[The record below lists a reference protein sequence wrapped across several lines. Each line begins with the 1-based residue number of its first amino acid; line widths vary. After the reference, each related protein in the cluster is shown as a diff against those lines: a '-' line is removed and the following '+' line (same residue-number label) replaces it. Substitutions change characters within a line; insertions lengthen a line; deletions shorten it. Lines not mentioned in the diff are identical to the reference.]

1 MKFLT
6 HIDLSK
12 NQLQNAVV
20 HPLGTAPLG
29 GVEGQIYYNST
40 IGDKKLYIYNGATW
54 TPVGDITSVVSTT
67 PQLTVTSGT
76 SGDVSLAIDVATSI
90 SNGGTGLATADLV
103 YDYIDGLSIV
113 KSLIAGN
120 GITVSSATG
129 NVTVSHA
136 GTSSVS
142 NLVGSGRTYVTGLTF
157 DAFGHVTGVSTGTE
171 TVVDTNTTYAISV
184 GAGGSNSSTIVL
196 TGSDTSSDSVTIS
209 GTTNEIEINE
219 SGDTITIGLP
229 NDVTITNNLIVGGN
243 LTVSGTVTTVN
254 TETILLADNILTLNS
269 NATGTPTENAG
280 IEVERGDST
289 NVGVIWNEATDRWQF
304 TNDGITYYNIPV
316 GPDATQD
323 SYSTTLTATS
333 GAQDVI
339 HNLGSR
345 NVIVQLYDSVTYETL
360 YADIVRTSSNVVTVT
375 FVSTPPNAVIAM
387 VQLID

>member
-76 SGDVSLAIDVATSI
+76 SGDVSLAIDIASSI

-129 NVTVSHA
+129 NVTISHA
-136 GTSSVS
+136 DTSSVS
-142 NLVGSGRTYVTGLTF
+142 NLIGSGRTYVTGLTF
-157 DAFGHVTGVSTGTE
+157 DTFGHVTGVTTGTE
-171 TVVDTNTTYAISV
+171 TVVDTNTTYDLTAVGQLGGAAISLV
-184 GAGGSNSSTIVL
+184 
-196 TGSDTSSDSVTIS
+196 GSDSTTDSIFLG
-209 GTTNEIEINE
+209 GTTNEIVV
-219 SGDTITIGLP
+219 GAVGTTISIGLP
-229 NDVTITNNLIVGGN
+229 DDVTITNNLIVGGN

-254 TETILLADNILTLNS
+254 TETILLADNIITLNS
-269 NATGTPTENAG
+269 NATGTPTENGG
-280 IEVERGDST
+280 IEVERGTST

-304 TNDGITYYNIPV
+304 TNDGVTYHNIPI
-316 GPDATQD
+316 GPDNTQD

-333 GAQDVI
+333 GAQSVT

-345 NVIVQLYDSVTYETL
+345 KVIVQLYDSVTYETL
-360 YADIVRTSSNVVTVT
+360 YADIVRTSLNVVTVT

>member
-76 SGDVSLAIDVATSI
+76 AGDVSLAIDIASSI
-90 SNGGTGLATADLV
+90 SNGGTGLVTSDLV
-103 YDYIDGLSIV
+103 YDYIDGLDLV
-113 KSLIAGN
+113 NSLIAGS

-129 NVTVSHA
+129 NVTVSHSD
-136 GTSSVS
+136 TSSVS
-142 NLVGSGRTYVTGLTF
+142 NLIGSGRTYVTGLTF
-157 DAFGHVTGVSTGTE
+157 DTFGHVTGVTTGTE
-171 TVVDTNTTYAISV
+171 TVVDTNTTYDLTAVGQLGGAAISLV
-184 GAGGSNSSTIVL
+184 
-196 TGSDTSSDSVTIS
+196 GSDSTTDSIFLG
-209 GTTNEIEINE
+209 GTTNEIVV
-219 SGDTITIGLP
+219 GAVGTTISIGLP
-229 NDVTITNNLIVGGN
+229 DDVTITNNLIVGGN

-254 TETILLADNILTLNS
+254 TETILLADNIITLNS
-269 NATGTPTENAG
+269 NATGTPTENGG
-280 IEVERGDST
+280 IEVERGTST

-304 TNDGITYYNIPV
+304 TNDGVTYHNIPI
-316 GPDATQD
+316 GPDNTQD

-333 GAQDVI
+333 GAQSVT

-345 NVIVQLYDSVTYETL
+345 KVIVQLYDSVTYETL
-360 YADIVRTSSNVVTVT
+360 YADIVRTSLNVVTVT

>member
-76 SGDVSLAIDVATSI
+76 AGDVSLAIDIASSI
-90 SNGGTGLATADLV
+90 SNGGTGLATADSV

-129 NVTVSHA
+129 NVTVSHS

-171 TVVDTNTTYAISV
+171 TVVDTNTTYDLTAVGQLGGAAISLV
-184 GAGGSNSSTIVL
+184 GSNSITDSIFLGGTLNEIVVGAVG
-196 TGSDTSSDSVTIS
+196 TTIS
-209 GTTNEIEINE
+209 
-219 SGDTITIGLP
+219 IGLP
-229 NDVTITNNLIVGGN
+229 DDVTITNNLVIGGN

-304 TNDGITYYNIPV
+304 TNDGVTYYNIPV

-333 GAQDVI
+333 GAQDVT

-345 NVIVQLYDSVTYETL
+345 NVIVQLYDSATYETL
-360 YADIVRTSSNVVTVT
+360 YADIVRTSANIVTVT

>member
-76 SGDVSLAIDVATSI
+76 SGDVSLAIDIASSI

-171 TVVDTNTTYAISV
+171 TVVDTNTTYDLTAVGQLGGAAISLV
-184 GAGGSNSSTIVL
+184 GSNSITDSIFLGGTPNEIVVSAVG
-196 TGSDTSSDSVTIS
+196 TTIS
-209 GTTNEIEINE
+209 
-219 SGDTITIGLP
+219 IGLP
-229 NDVTITNNLIVGGN
+229 DDVTITNNLVVGGN

-333 GAQDVI
+333 GAQDVT

>member
-20 HPLGTAPLG
+20 HPLGTAPSG

-40 IGDKKLYIYNGATW
+40 VGDKKLYIYNGATW

-76 SGDVSLAIDVATSI
+76 SGDVSLAIDIASSI
-90 SNGGTGLATADLV
+90 ANGGTGLITSDLV
-103 YDYIDGLSIV
+103 YDYIAALNLVNSV
-113 KSLIAGN
+113 IAGN

-129 NVTVSHA
+129 NVTISHTD
-136 GTSSVS
+136 TSSVS
-142 NLVGSGRTYVTGLTF
+142 NIIASGRTYLTGLTF
-157 DAFGHVTGVSTGTE
+157 DTFGHVTGVTTGTE
-171 TVVDTNTTYAISV
+171 TVVDTNTTYGISV
-184 GAGGSNSSTIVL
+184 GAGGANTSTIVL
-196 TGSDTSSDSVTIS
+196 TGSDSSSDSITIS
-209 GTTNEIEINE
+209 GTTNEIQITE
-219 SGDTITIGLP
+219 SGDQINIGLP
-229 NDVTITNNLIVGGN
+229 DDVTITGALVVGGN

-254 TETILLADNILTLNS
+254 TETILLADNIITLNS
-269 NATGTPTENAG
+269 NATGTPSENSG
-280 IEVERGDST
+280 IEVERGDAT
-289 NVGVIWNEATDRWQF
+289 NVSVQWNEATDRWQF
-304 TNDGITYYNIPV
+304 TNDGILFYDIPIT
-316 GPDATQD
+316 GDATQD

-333 GAQDVI
+333 GSQTVT

-345 NVIVQLYDSVTYETL
+345 NVMVQLYDAVTYETL

>member
-76 SGDVSLAIDVATSI
+76 AGDVSLAIDIASSI
-90 SNGGTGLATADLV
+90 SNGGTGLATADSV

-171 TVVDTNTTYAISV
+171 TVVDTNTTYDLTAVGQLGGAAISLV
-184 GAGGSNSSTIVL
+184 GSNSITDSIFLGGTLNEIVVGAVG
-196 TGSDTSSDSVTIS
+196 TTIS
-209 GTTNEIEINE
+209 
-219 SGDTITIGLP
+219 IGLP
-229 NDVTITNNLIVGGN
+229 DDVTITNNLVIGGN

-304 TNDGITYYNIPV
+304 TNDGVTYYNIPV

-333 GAQDVI
+333 GAQDVT

-345 NVIVQLYDSVTYETL
+345 NVIVQLYDSATYETL
-360 YADIVRTSSNVVTVT
+360 YADIVRTSANIVTVT

>member
-76 SGDVSLAIDVATSI
+76 AGDVSLAIDVATSI

-171 TVVDTNTTYAISV
+171 TVVDTNTTYDLTAVGQLGGAAISLV
-184 GAGGSNSSTIVL
+184 GSNSITDSIFLGGTPNEIVVSAVG
-196 TGSDTSSDSVTIS
+196 TTIS
-209 GTTNEIEINE
+209 
-219 SGDTITIGLP
+219 IGLP
-229 NDVTITNNLIVGGN
+229 DDVTITNNLVVGGN

-333 GAQDVI
+333 GAQDVT

>member
-76 SGDVSLAIDVATSI
+76 SGDVSLAIDIASNI
-90 SNGGTGLATADLV
+90 SNGGTGLATADSV

-129 NVTVSHA
+129 NVTVSHS

-171 TVVDTNTTYAISV
+171 TVVDTNTTYDLTAVGQLGGAAISLV
-184 GAGGSNSSTIVL
+184 GSNSITDSIFLGGTLNEIVVGAVG
-196 TGSDTSSDSVTIS
+196 TTIS
-209 GTTNEIEINE
+209 
-219 SGDTITIGLP
+219 IGLP
-229 NDVTITNNLIVGGN
+229 DDVTITNNLVIGGN

-304 TNDGITYYNIPV
+304 TNDGVTYYNIPV

-333 GAQDVI
+333 GAQNVT

-345 NVIVQLYDSVTYETL
+345 NVIVQLYDSATYETL
-360 YADIVRTSSNVVTVT
+360 YADIVRTSANIVTVT

>member
-20 HPLGTAPLG
+20 HPLGTAPSG

-76 SGDVSLAIDVATSI
+76 SGDVSLAIDIASSI
-90 SNGGTGLATADLV
+90 TNGGTGLATADSV
-103 YDYIDGLSIV
+103 YDYIAGLSLV
-113 KSLIAGN
+113 NSLIAGN

-171 TVVDTNTTYAISV
+171 TVVDTNTTYDLTAVGQLGGAAISLV
-184 GAGGSNSSTIVL
+184 GSNSITDSIFLGGTLNEIVVGAVG
-196 TGSDTSSDSVTIS
+196 TTIS
-209 GTTNEIEINE
+209 
-219 SGDTITIGLP
+219 IGLP
-229 NDVTITNNLIVGGN
+229 DDVTITNNLVIGGN

-304 TNDGITYYNIPV
+304 TNDGVTYYNIPV

-333 GAQDVI
+333 GAQDVT

-345 NVIVQLYDSVTYETL
+345 NVIVQLYDSATYETL
-360 YADIVRTSSNVVTVT
+360 YADIVRTSANIVTVT

>member
-40 IGDKKLYIYNGATW
+40 VGDKKLYIYNGATW

-76 SGDVSLAIDVATSI
+76 AGDVSLAIDIASSI
-90 SNGGTGLATADLV
+90 SNGGTGLATADSV

-171 TVVDTNTTYAISV
+171 TVVDTNTTYDLTAVGQLGGAAISLV
-184 GAGGSNSSTIVL
+184 GSNSITDSIFLGGTLNEIVVGAVG
-196 TGSDTSSDSVTIS
+196 TTIS
-209 GTTNEIEINE
+209 
-219 SGDTITIGLP
+219 IGLP
-229 NDVTITNNLIVGGN
+229 DDVTITNNLVIGGN

-304 TNDGITYYNIPV
+304 TNDGVTYYNIPV

-333 GAQDVI
+333 GAQDVT

-345 NVIVQLYDSVTYETL
+345 NVIVQLYDSATYETL
-360 YADIVRTSSNVVTVT
+360 YADIVRTSANIVTVT

>member
-40 IGDKKLYIYNGATW
+40 VGDKKLYIYNGATW

-67 PQLTVTSGT
+67 SQLTVTSGT
-76 SGDVSLAIDVATSI
+76 SGDVSLAVDVASSI
-90 SNGGTGLATADLV
+90 SNGGTGLVTSDLV
-103 YDYIDGLSIV
+103 YDYIDGLDLV
-113 KSLIAGN
+113 NSLIAGS

-129 NVTVSHA
+129 NVTISHA
-136 GTSSVS
+136 DTSSVS
-142 NLVGSGRTYVTGLTF
+142 NLIGSGRTYVTGLTF
-157 DAFGHVTGVSTGTE
+157 DTFGHVTGVTTGTE
-171 TVVDTNTTYAISV
+171 TVVDTNTTYDLTAVGQLGGAAISLV
-184 GAGGSNSSTIVL
+184 
-196 TGSDTSSDSVTIS
+196 GSDSTTDSIFLG
-209 GTTNEIEINE
+209 GTTNEIVV
-219 SGDTITIGLP
+219 GAVGTTISIGLP
-229 NDVTITNNLIVGGN
+229 DDVTITNNLVVGGN

-254 TETILLADNILTLNS
+254 TETILLADNIITLNS
-269 NATGTPTENAG
+269 NATGTPTENGG
-280 IEVERGDST
+280 IEVERGTST

-304 TNDGITYYNIPV
+304 TNDGVTYHNIPI
-316 GPDATQD
+316 GPDNIQD

-333 GAQDVI
+333 GAQSVT

-345 NVIVQLYDSVTYETL
+345 KVIVQLYDSVTYETL
-360 YADIVRTSSNVVTVT
+360 YADIVRTSLNVVTVT

>member
-76 SGDVSLAIDVATSI
+76 SGDVSLAIDIASSI

-103 YDYIDGLSIV
+103 YDYIDGLNIV

-129 NVTVSHA
+129 DVTVSHA

-171 TVVDTNTTYAISV
+171 TVVDTNTTYDLTAVGQLGGAAISLV
-184 GAGGSNSSTIVL
+184 GSNSITDSIFLGGTPNEIVVSAVG
-196 TGSDTSSDSVTIS
+196 TTIS
-209 GTTNEIEINE
+209 
-219 SGDTITIGLP
+219 IGLP
-229 NDVTITNNLIVGGN
+229 DDVTITNNLVVGGN

-333 GAQDVI
+333 GAQDVT

>member
-76 SGDVSLAIDVATSI
+76 SGDVSLAIDIASSI
-90 SNGGTGLATADLV
+90 SNGGTGLATADSV

-120 GITVSSATG
+120 GIAVSSATG
-129 NVTVSHA
+129 DVTVSHA

-171 TVVDTNTTYAISV
+171 TVVDTNTTYDLTAVGQLGGAAISLV
-184 GAGGSNSSTIVL
+184 GSNSITDSIFLGGTPNEIVVSAVG
-196 TGSDTSSDSVTIS
+196 TTIS
-209 GTTNEIEINE
+209 
-219 SGDTITIGLP
+219 IGLP
-229 NDVTITNNLIVGGN
+229 DDVTITNNLVVGGN

-333 GAQDVI
+333 GAQDVT

>member
-76 SGDVSLAIDVATSI
+76 SGDVSLAIDIASNI

-129 NVTVSHA
+129 DVTVSHA

-171 TVVDTNTTYAISV
+171 TVVDTNTTYDLTAVGQLGGAAISLV
-184 GAGGSNSSTIVL
+184 GSNSITDSIFLGGTPNEIVVSAVG
-196 TGSDTSSDSVTIS
+196 TTIS
-209 GTTNEIEINE
+209 
-219 SGDTITIGLP
+219 IGLP
-229 NDVTITNNLIVGGN
+229 DDVTITNNLVVGGN

-254 TETILLADNILTLNS
+254 TETILLADNIITLNS

-280 IEVERGDST
+280 IEVERGEST

-333 GAQDVI
+333 GAQDVT

>member
-20 HPLGTAPLG
+20 HPLGTAPSG

-40 IGDKKLYIYNGATW
+40 VGDKKLYIYNGSTW

-67 PQLTVTSGT
+67 PQLAVTSGT
-76 SGDVSLAIDVATSI
+76 SGDVSLALNIAPSI
-90 SNGGTGLATADLV
+90 SNGGAGLVTSDLV
-103 YDYIDGLSIV
+103 YDYIDGLNLV
-113 KSLIAGN
+113 NSLIAGN

-142 NLVGSGRTYVTGLTF
+142 NLIGSGRTYVTGLTF

-171 TVVDTNTTYAISV
+171 TVVDTNTTYDLSVVGQLSGALLSLVGNDSTTDSIFFGGIPNEIAISAS
-184 GAGGSNSSTIVL
+184 GATVS
-196 TGSDTSSDSVTIS
+196 
-209 GTTNEIEINE
+209 
-219 SGDTITIGLP
+219 IGLP
-229 NDVTITNNLIVGGN
+229 DDVTITNNLVVGGN

-254 TETILLADNILTLNS
+254 TETILLADNIITINS
-269 NATGTPTENAG
+269 NATGIPTENGG
-280 IEVERGDST
+280 IEIERGSSA
-289 NVGVIWNEATDRWQF
+289 NVSVIWNEATDRWQF

-323 SYSTTLTATS
+323 SYTTTLTATS
-333 GAQDVI
+333 GAQTVT

-345 NVIVQLYDSVTYETL
+345 NVIVQLYDTVTYETL
-360 YADIVRTSSNVVTVT
+360 YADIVRTSSNDITVT

>member
-76 SGDVSLAIDVATSI
+76 AGDVSLAIDIASSI
-90 SNGGTGLATADLV
+90 SNGGTGLATADSV

-171 TVVDTNTTYAISV
+171 TVVDTNTTYDLTAVGQLGGAAISLVDSNSITDSIFLGGTLNEIVV
-184 GAGGSNSSTIVL
+184 GAVGT
-196 TGSDTSSDSVTIS
+196 TIS
-209 GTTNEIEINE
+209 
-219 SGDTITIGLP
+219 IGLP
-229 NDVTITNNLIVGGN
+229 DDVTITNNLVIGGN

-304 TNDGITYYNIPV
+304 TNDGVTYYNIPV

-333 GAQDVI
+333 GAQDVT

-345 NVIVQLYDSVTYETL
+345 NVIVQLYDSATYETL
-360 YADIVRTSSNVVTVT
+360 YADIVRTSANIVTVT